1 MGWIRLDRLD
11 KLDELDK
18 LDAGYWMLDKS
29 ALFKKF
35 NEFKMFKLVY
45 SLQPFE
51 SIKPFKLFEHNT
63 KHQTPNNKQKIKR
76 LKLPPWGI
84 EGATKHN

>member
-1 MGWIRLDRLD
+1 
-11 KLDELDK
+11 
-18 LDAGYWMLDKS
+18 
-29 ALFKKF
+29 
-35 NEFKMFKLVY
+35 MFKLFY

-51 SIKPFKLFEHNT
+51 PIKPFKLFEHNT